1 DQYSAFIDLVQNMNK
16 EEYRMY
22 PNSLAYLNSMFDVTE
37 NSYGRG
43 FFKIFN
49 SCILSENINYDGQ
62 VRIGGDIYN
71 HINILIALVDNDE
84 ELFSSIFSGD
94 INNVIECIIK
104 NTGYKDRKAIEELIL
119 KIDLYTDLV
128 LYNYYMDE
136 KIRTS
141 YEDRINEI
149 IRLIIEAK
157 RENYPDFGNTL
168 YMKVLRDSIF
178 YDKDKYMIY
187 PGITTNTFRLKINDG
202 KETYYT
208 PYIDS
213 SYLYGEDSIEK
224 FKAIGVNNILSRSFN
239 LEKEEYYTVEN
250 TMQLL
255 MSLLDS
261 NIEFTNVENSDELRK
276 KIYSNLSSYFSNEEE
291 FNTFVLKLYSS
302 NEEAFSRY
310 FEIFI
315 QSIEKNGITYDDFLR
330 YQALV
335 NYNNRRKHVS
345 IDYQDQYIDSEELEK
360 MTEEE
365 YKDLA
370 SSREDIYFISSI
382 DYKSYFEKIDE
393 ILAQNDLGFE
403 ILYDKDSKIEWV
415 YGTREII
422 GTNNPQAISSEVLPE
437 MMEYNGT
444 YIIFYEFPKYYEE
457 GLAVNVFTNIYNQT
471 MTREIEGFKAE
482 IIDPQTGKP
491 RTIYVVG
498 MGTAKDGY
506 KSIRFMVDIATLNK
520 NKENNQ
526 AMTPVLSG
534 GSYE

>member
-1 DQYSAFIDLVQNMNK
+1 MSLKNRKKIMMSLLSLALATSGCASKNNENYDYYTDNYRENSHDVIDSILGYNSFYTEESSYDKDDYAHLYHNYLDKFINYMSKDQYSAFIDLVQNMNK

-224 FKAIGVNNILSRSFN
+224 FKAIGVNNILSR
-239 LEKEEYYTVEN
+239 
-250 TMQLL
+250 
-255 MSLLDS
+255 
-261 NIEFTNVENSDELRK
+261 
-276 KIYSNLSSYFSNEEE
+276 
-291 FNTFVLKLYSS
+291 
-302 NEEAFSRY
+302 
-310 FEIFI
+310 
-315 QSIEKNGITYDDFLR
+315 
-330 YQALV
+330 
-335 NYNNRRKHVS
+335 
-345 IDYQDQYIDSEELEK
+345 
-360 MTEEE
+360 
-365 YKDLA
+365 
-370 SSREDIYFISSI
+370 
-382 DYKSYFEKIDE
+382 
-393 ILAQNDLGFE
+393 
-403 ILYDKDSKIEWV
+403 
-415 YGTREII
+415 
-422 GTNNPQAISSEVLPE
+422 
-437 MMEYNGT
+437 
-444 YIIFYEFPKYYEE
+444 
-457 GLAVNVFTNIYNQT
+457 
-471 MTREIEGFKAE
+471 
-482 IIDPQTGKP
+482 
-491 RTIYVVG
+491 
-498 MGTAKDGY
+498 
-506 KSIRFMVDIATLNK
+506 
-520 NKENNQ
+520 
-526 AMTPVLSG
+526 
-534 GSYE
+534 